1 MNTRVTGSVSGR
13 VAAPRVRCPCRTIL
27 AAGAALL
34 LCLGAG
40 SVVTDTMPAC
50 AIGWRPALPAS
61 PGPKAWGYD
70 VEVDVD
76 ATLIVRAPGGRIVAV
91 LHRGERRAWTCPGGP
106 QEPRLSS

>member
-1 MNTRVTGSVSGR
+1 MSARVTGSVPGK
-13 VAAPRVRCPCRTIL
+13 VEAPRVRCPCRAIL
-27 AAGAALL
+27 AAAAALL
-34 LCLGAG
+34 LCPGAG

-50 AIGWRPALPAS
+50 ASGWYPALRAS
-61 PGPKAWGYD
+61 PGPKAWSYN

-91 LHRGERRAWTCPGGP
+91 LHKGERRAWTCPGES